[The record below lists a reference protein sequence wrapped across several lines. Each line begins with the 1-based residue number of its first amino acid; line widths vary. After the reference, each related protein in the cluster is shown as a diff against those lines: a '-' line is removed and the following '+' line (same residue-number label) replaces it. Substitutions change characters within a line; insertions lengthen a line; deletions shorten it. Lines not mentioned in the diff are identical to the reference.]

1 MGRGRQSGRRGWCLA
16 LDVGIGQLEF
26 GGAQVSTAHVANGA
40 HLLADLHGVARRLLC
55 DAAALEALLVDAA
68 AAAGAQVLFAH
79 FHGFGDGGGVTG
91 VLLLA
96 ESHIS
101 IHTWPEHSFAAVD
114 IFMCG
119 GALPERALQVIE
131 QGLDAAGCVRRSVPR
146 GIADP
151 ADQANQPRP
160 PAKDTSSP
168 RCDRAPRSRRVRA
181 VREA

>member
-1 MGRGRQSGRRGWCLA
+1 MA
-16 LDVGIGQLEF
+16 LVLGIGQLEF
-26 GGAQVSTAHVANGA
+26 GRAQVSTAVSPAHVANGA
-40 HLLADLHGVARRLLC
+40 HLLADLHGVPQRLLR
-55 DAAALEALLVDAA
+55 DAAVLEALLIRAA
-68 AAAGAQVLFAH
+68 AAADAQVLFSH

-119 GALPERALQVIE
+119 SAQPERALQVIE
-131 QGLDAAGCVRRSVPR
+131 HGLGAAGCVRRSVPR

-151 ADQANQPRP
+151 V
-160 PAKDTSSP
+160 
-168 RCDRAPRSRRVRA
+168 DRAGQPQRS
-181 VREA
+181 